1 MNELNGKQHQ
11 YCTGWGLEANICK
24 NGKTNCCWGNFTNK
38 PIKGCFIEGNCT
50 DFEFESSNDELNIKL
65 IPFKEVEV
73 NKT

>member
-1 MNELNGKQHQ
+1 MNELNGKHHK
-11 YCTGWGLEANICK
+11 YCSGWGLEEAHICK
-24 NGKTNCCWGNFTNK
+24 NGRTNLGNFTNK
-38 PIKGCFIEGNCT
+38 PIEGGFIEGNCT